1 MVMRT
6 IGSITICGAI
16 FSLLLLTAGCAG
28 KGDKPSRDTVD
39 TAAATPSAEA
49 FPKVSFELREATA
62 LVDVVR
68 RVGEEAGGGLVMMNG
83 LGEYLVQPFTAQRK
97 DYRDFVRTL
106 AQSTGMLY
114 RPTPYYYF
122 LYPEGYET
130 LCDVTLASAIH
141 PRFQTVTAQVAF
153 GDNTAL
159 FNAFSVLGHSLGV
172 TIVADNAVA
181 ESRCGE
187 LTLPESPLSAIL
199 EAMLQSA
206 RVPPGAFQVES
217 NDEYILI
224 RSSQNQ
230 PPAKVCLNE
239 ADLRPEEQAF
249 LDRRVNVMLP
259 EGSGNNAPAFYPSP
273 TNLGRVLGTLSRQ
286 LGVPVTAE
294 TKMHAIPVNPCA
306 FTDVR
311 IATALELI
319 IRQWPIPEFGYE
331 VRDGAIHLRRANAT
345 AIR

>member
-1 MVMRT
+1 MAMRT
-6 IGSITICGAI
+6 IGTIRI
-16 FSLLLLTAGCAG
+16 FGTIFALLLLTAGCAG
-28 KGDKPSRDTVD
+28 KRDTPSRDAVD
-39 TAAATPSAEA
+39 TTAAPPSAEA
-49 FPKVSFELREATA
+49 FPKVSFELREPAA
-62 LVDVVR
+62 LVEVVR
-68 RVGEEAGGGLVMMNG
+68 RVGEETGGGLVMMNG

-114 RPTPYYYF
+114 RQTPYYYF

-130 LCDVTLASAIH
+130 LCDVTLAGAIH
-141 PRFQTVTAQVAF
+141 PRFETVAAQVAF
-153 GDNTAL
+153 GDSTAL

-187 LTLPESPLSAIL
+187 LTLPEAPLSAIL

-206 RVPPGAFQVES
+206 RVPPGAFQMES

-230 PPAKVCLNE
+230 PPAKICLNQDE
-239 ADLRPEEQAF
+239 LSPEEQAF
-249 LDRRVNVMLP
+249 LERRVNVMLP
-259 EGSGNNAPAFYPSP
+259 EASGKNAPAFYPSP
-273 TNLGRVLGTLSRQ
+273 TNLGRALGTLSRQ
-286 LGVPVTAE
+286 LGIPVTAE
-294 TKMHAIPVNPCA
+294 TKMHAIPVNPCS

-319 IRQWPIPEFGYE
+319 IRQWPVPEFGYE
-331 VRDGAIHLRRANAT
+331 VRDGAIHLRRAPAT